1 MCFLCASCLLQGVPE
16 SLEVHVLLP
25 SVERET
31 SLGDV
36 AWVVY
41 LTASVQVSSHRCHQ
55 KTNLIIGL
63 SLPLVKTNYVWQYG
77 SIFGVVIPID

>member
-1 MCFLCASCLLQGVPE
+1 M
-16 SLEVHVLLP
+16 SLEVRVLLP

-31 SLGDV
+31 SVGDV

-41 LTASVQVSSHRCHQ
+41 LTASVQVSGHCRHQ
-55 KTNLIIGL
+55 KKKNNLIIGL